1 MIEGTVSMSVSQ
13 KKDILGIRG
22 LYMDIIIKPIG
33 HIESPFEK
41 NDEDI
46 PIQPGFSEAF
56 GTVVVNPEY
65 LEGLEE
71 IDGFSHIILL
81 YWFDQAT
88 EEKLKFQPFLDD
100 VPKGIF
106 AIRHPNRPNKIGFS
120 IVQLVK
126 VDKNKLLVKGI
137 DVFNNTPL
145 LDIKPFVPEFDI
157 HGIEDTRIGWLA
169 EKLRNKKD
177 GG

>member
-1 MIEGTVSMSVSQ
+1 MIEGTGSMSVSQ
-13 KKDILGIRG
+13 KKDILGIRA
-22 LYMDIIIKPIG
+22 LYMDIVIKPIG
-33 HIESPFEK
+33 YIESPFEK

-126 VDKNKLLVKGI
+126 VDENKLLVKGI

>member
-1 MIEGTVSMSVSQ
+1 MSVSQ
-13 KKDILGIRG
+13 KKDILAIRG
-22 LYMDIIIKPIG
+22 LYMDIVIKPIG

-41 NDEDI
+41 NDEDT
-46 PIQPGFSEAF
+46 PIQPGFSKAF
-56 GTVVVNPEY
+56 GTVVVNTEY

-71 IDGFSHIILL
+71 LDGFSHIILL

-88 EEKLKFQPFLDD
+88 EENLKFQPYLDD

-106 AIRHPNRPNKIGFS
+106 AIRHPNRPNRIGLS

-126 VDKNKLLVKGI
+126 VDGNKLLVKGI

-169 EKLRNKKD
+169 EKLRNKKE